1 MPVANISMGRAV
13 TMNDFLLYALLAGLG
28 VALVAGPLGCFVV
41 WRRMAYFGDT
51 LAHSALLGVALGV
64 LLQINLSITVTAVP
78 LLMALALVML
88 EQKGFLSLDT
98 LLGIL
103 SHSALAAGLVIISLL
118 RDVRIDLMSLL
129 FGDLLSVSVG
139 DLWVIYGITIL
150 VLALLI
156 GLWRPLINITVNSEL
171 AAVEGANVVL
181 VRTSLMLITALVI
194 AIAMKIVGVLLI
206 TALLI
211 TPAATARRLS
221 HTPEQM
227 AIIASAIAMLSV
239 LMGLSLSWYSDA
251 PAGAAVVLC
260 SATLFL
266 VSLVVRQRT

>member
-13 TMNDFLLYALLAGLG
+13 IMNDFLLYALLAGLG

-118 RDVRIDLMSLL
+118 PDVRIDLMSLL

-139 DLWVIYGITIL
+139 DLWVIYGITLL
-150 VLALLI
+150 VLALLV
-156 GLWRPLINITVNSEL
+156 GLWRPLINITVNPEL
-171 AAVEGANVVL
+171 AAVEGTNVAL

-221 HTPEQM
+221 NTPEQM